1 MKHVS
6 LALSS
11 LMAALVAALV
21 VMALAAPAQADKPP
35 EPKAEKAAAPA
46 AAAPAKAPT
55 AAPAKATAAAPVA
68 VPVVKVKP
76 QPAYV
81 AQGKW
86 KALKVTGKLDGK
98 SQTAAVLVYTP
109 APEDPA
115 KKYPLVLALH
125 GWNHTPE
132 MFRDKGDLARYA
144 DQYGLV
150 LAIPAMGKTV
160 YETAFYPE
168 SKKKWGA
175 IPGTRWVGEV
185 VLPYL
190 RKNLP
195 IYDDRAHTA
204 VVGYSTGGRGALL
217 LAAAY
222 PEFAFAGSS
231 SGTFDLMRL
240 DPKDGEYK
248 IHAVIYGPREQFK
261 DRWELD
267 NVIAPARLDKL
278 VGTVVYAAHSGQDI
292 VVKPDQLE
300 ALREANAARAAPQKA
315 VSAIIAL
322 VPDGGPH
329 DWPFWVGQWELMF
342 RTLGKTLGLTK

>member
-1 MKHVS
+1 MKYAS
-6 LALSS
+6 LVLSS
-11 LMAALVAALV
+11 LLALVLGA
-21 VMALAAPAQADKPP
+21 AAPARADKPP
-35 EPKAEKAAAPA
+35 EPKPAAPAAAPA
-46 AAAPAKAPT
+46 AKADPKPAPAAATGAAKAPV
-55 AAPAKATAAAPVA
+55 APVA
-68 VPVVKVKP
+68 KPAKVAKP
-76 QPAYV
+76 YA

-86 KALKVTGKLDGK
+86 KSLKVTGTLDGK

-109 APEDPA
+109 KAPADDA
-115 KKYPLVLALH
+115 SKKFPLVLALH

-150 LAIPAMGKTV
+150 LAVPAMGKTV

-175 IPGTRWVGEV
+175 IPGTRWVGEI

-195 IYDDRAHTA
+195 VYDDRAHTA
-204 VVGYSTGGRGALL
+204 VIGYSTGGRGALL
-217 LAAAY
+217 LAEAY
-222 PEFAFAGSS
+222 PEFAYAGSS

-267 NVIAPARLDKL
+267 NVISPARLERL
-278 VGTVVYAAHSGQDI
+278 AGTAVFAAHSGQDV

-300 ALREANAARAAPQKA
+300 ALREATAAGAATKA
-315 VSAIIAL
+315 PGGPVIAL
-322 VPDGGPH
+322 VPEGGAH
-329 DWPFWVGQWELMF
+329 DWPFWVSQWDAMF
-342 RTLGKTLGLTK
+342 RGLSKTLGLTK